1 MLGEF
6 VRATGCCAEAL
17 SAARRRPCRWLWGF
31 CSIRR
36 WLAACRRRVRSLM
49 MQFPP
54 SGDGEAATRGCVVPK
69 VQTTSEKSAEN
80 GLLRARWSAFWA
92 HRCQS

>member
-1 MLGEF
+1 
-6 VRATGCCAEAL
+6 
-17 SAARRRPCRWLWGF
+17 
-31 CSIRR
+31 
-36 WLAACRRRVRSLM
+36 M

-54 SGDGEAATRGCVVPK
+54 SGDGEAATRGGVVPK
-69 VQTTSEKSAEN
+69 VQTTSEKSAKN